1 MTVKEARDLLIWF
14 NQWRRDD
21 HVPNRYEMP
30 NPKQIG
36 IAIDVAIEAL
46 SSDMNK
52 APISD
57 ENYANYSAQLSLP
70 F

>member
-1 MTVKEARDLLIWF
+1 MTAEEARDLLIWF

-21 HVPNRYEMP
+21 HVPNKYEMP

-46 SSDMNK
+46 SNDMNK
-52 APISD
+52 AQISD
-57 ENYANYSAQLSLP
+57 ESYANYSAQLSLP

>member
-1 MTVKEARDLLIWF
+1 MTAEEARDLLIWF
-14 NQWRRDD
+14 NQWRRDN
-21 HVPNRYEMP
+21 HIPNKYEMP

-46 SSDMNK
+46 SRDMNK
-52 APISD
+52 AQTSD
-57 ENYANYSAQLSLP
+57 ESYANYSAQLNLP